1 MISYH
6 QNILTIKVNPQVL
19 RLSSA
24 TAVRS
29 CPTYKPSYAT
39 LLIGIWYGVLIK
51 KLLMTVLHK
60 AQIIKKHDELSQR
73 ATILTTI

>member
-19 RLSSA
+19 HLSSA
-24 TAVRS
+24 TFVRS

-39 LLIGIWYGVLIK
+39 PLIGIWYGVLIQ
-51 KLLMTVLHK
+51 KLLMTVLQK